1 MSERR
6 KRPFLGQNAPEDDFY
21 AQFYGPKDNSGDR
34 PIRDE
39 EPKKKAFWAGREVR
53 EPKTSRESRAAKEP
67 RLAKEP
73 KPAKEP
79 RPAREPRAAKIGPL
93 PRTHR
98 AATVPLERERGP
110 FVAWV
115 IARRT
120 ALGMAAGAAV
130 AVAAGLVIVSGAT
143 GAGSGGPTP
152 HSSTSGVPFDLDGIA
167 GQAPTNGPVA
177 TVANG
182 RGGSTGSAGTGGAA
196 GGAAT
201 APTAGSGGGA
211 GSTPTAAAA
220 GPGHTSQPAATQP
233 TGSATVG
240 GPGPVSSTTQST
252 SNPPPSSPTT
262 TAPPPSSPHPTCVL
276 SALGQCVTLP
286 SLP

>member
-39 EPKKKAFWAGREVR
+39 EPKKKAFWAGREAR
-53 EPKTSRESRAAKEP
+53 EPRPEKEP
-67 RLAKEP
+67 RAAREP

-79 RPAREPRAAKIGPL
+79 RAAMVAEPVRTPRRHRAAKP
-93 PRTHR
+93 P
-98 AATVPLERERGP
+98 VDERERGT

-143 GAGSGGPTP
+143 GAGSG
-152 HSSTSGVPFDLDGIA
+152 SG
-167 GQAPTNGPVA
+167 
-177 TVANG
+177 
-182 RGGSTGSAGTGGAA
+182 
-196 GGAAT
+196 
-201 APTAGSGGGA
+201 
-211 GSTPTAAAA
+211 
-220 GPGHTSQPAATQP
+220 
-233 TGSATVG
+233 
-240 GPGPVSSTTQST
+240 
-252 SNPPPSSPTT
+252 
-262 TAPPPSSPHPTCVL
+262 
-276 SALGQCVTLP
+276 
-286 SLP
+286 